1 MPIKQRELADVAGV
15 SVRTIRQVL
24 YSEEAIPVVRI
35 LHMIVG
41 KGRKKLKITAIGDY
55 GIAVRRVV

>member
-41 KGRKKLKITAIGDY
+41 KITAIGDY